1 MLTLPLTDAERRE
14 YRATLGRPHDIKVTV
29 QVLSNDHA
37 ILSNI
42 SHVLLDGQVDAQT
55 VRRQNGEVD
64 GVGRNVSLSFL
75 DPRQTLSFDANAPTA
90 GAIYMNRMIRVIYS
104 VRVPPKYARQDPG
117 YGSGDYGMGI
127 FGINVPGQILVDPGF
142 WVDVP
147 VFTGP
152 IVKVD
157 RDGPVVNVEAHSK
170 DAFAMGQA
178 YTTATYKGRKADAF
192 MGVMGRSGE
201 SSRYIERPATREKLT
216 GPLSVAAETRYWD
229 RAFGLMSSVDRLC
242 YYDGRG
248 VLRTPKR
255 NYKPVATVE
264 AGDDGLLLGE
274 PTVTYS
280 TDDMK
285 NAVWVK
291 GGKPKGSKKA
301 VSARVVAPSSHA
313 LSPFNLGRNARPH
326 YRLLVEEN
334 TDLRTRAK
342 ALSRARSLLRQH
354 LAQEVDVAFDCLPI
368 PHLEPWDVVRVKTDR
383 FSADVPVYRF
393 SLPLTAGGVMTV
405 GHQRRV
411 TSPRARKLTGARR

>member
-14 YRATLGRPHDIKVTV
+14 YRATLGRPHEIKVTV

-42 SHVLLDGQVDAQT
+42 SHELLDGQVDAQV
-55 VRRQNGEVD
+55 VRRNNGEVD

-75 DPRQTLSFDANAPTA
+75 DPRQSLSFDANAPTA

-104 VRVPPKYARQDPG
+104 VRCA
-117 YGSGDYGMGI
+117 S
-127 FGINVPGQILVDPGF
+127 F

-152 IVKVD
+152 VVKVD

-170 DAFAMGQA
+170 DAFAMGEA

-201 SSRYIERPATREKLT
+201 QGRYIERPATNEKLT

-248 VLRTPKR
+248 VLRTPRR
-255 NYKPVATVE
+255 NYKPVVTV
-264 AGDDGLLLGE
+264 ASGNDGLLLSE

-313 LSPFNLGRNARPH
+313 LGPYNLGRNGRPH

-334 TDLRTRAK
+334 SDLRTKGK

-383 FSADVPVYRF
+383 FSADVPVYKF

-411 TSPRARKLTGARR
+411 TAPRARKITGKAA

>member
-1 MLTLPLTDAERRE
+1 MLPLTSLTDVQRRE
-14 YRATLGRPHDIKVTV
+14 YRATLARPHEIKVAV

-37 ILSNI
+37 VLSTI
-42 SHVLLDGQVDAQT
+42 SHVLLDGQVDAQV
-55 VRRQNGEVD
+55 VRRQSGEVD

-75 DPRQTLSFDANAPTA
+75 DPRQSLSFDADSPAD
-90 GAIYMNRMIRVIYS
+90 GAIYMNRMIRVVYS
-104 VRVPPKYARQDPG
+104 VRC
-117 YGSGDYGMGI
+117 
-127 FGINVPGQILVDPGF
+127 PGF

-152 IVKVD
+152 VVKVD

-178 YTTATYKGRKADAF
+178 YTPSTYKGLKVDAF

-201 SSRYIERPATREKLT
+201 SSRYIERPATRERIT
-216 GPLSVAAETRYWD
+216 GAMSVAAESRYWD
-229 RAFGLMSSVDRLC
+229 RAFALMSSVDRLC

-255 NYKPVATVE
+255 NYRPSIVVA
-264 AGDDGLLLGE
+264 AGDEGLLLSE

-313 LSPFNLGRNARPH
+313 LSPYNLGRNGRPH

-334 TDLRTRAK
+334 TNLRTNAK

-368 PHLEPWDVVRVKTDR
+368 PHLEPWDVIRVKTDR
-383 FSADVPVYRF
+383 FASDVPVYRF
-393 SLPLTAGGVMTV
+393 SLPLTARGRMTV

-411 TSPRARKLTGARR
+411 TAPRARKLTGRAR